1 LDWLM
6 PYSMDVFDD
15 VVRRILTMTRP
26 AKVLDIGP
34 GAGKYGRMVREIDR
48 NSATFTSLTCVEID
62 QKRVIQAFSLDKIY
76 DRVLNEDAAKLIR
89 TMPEITGDLAIMG
102 DVIEHLTKSEGRDL
116 LEFLQY
122 RFRHVVLIIPVDY
135 PSLSWIGPD
144 GTNHAQEAHVSI
156 WLPSDFSSMRG
167 AYCVERPA
175 EEFRFLLCAVNGIRL
190 KPSEH
195 LVIKN
200 LDPAAPPQ
208 NEPFCAVSS
217 QHGIQFGYCNRS

>member
-1 LDWLM
+1 M

-26 AKVLDIGP
+26 ASVLDIGP
-34 GAGKYGRMVREIDR
+34 GAGKYGRIMREIDR
-48 NSATFTSLTCVEID
+48 KTATLTSLTCVEID
-62 QKRVIQAFSLDKIY
+62 KKRVIEAFSLEKIY
-76 DRVLNEDAAKLIR
+76 DKVINENAAKLIR
-89 TMPEITGDLAIMG
+89 NIPEITGDVAIMG

-122 RFRHVVLIIPVDY
+122 RFKHVILVIPVDY

-175 EEFRFLLCAVNGIRL
+175 DEFRFLLCVVNGIRL
-190 KPSEH
+190 KPSEQ

-200 LDPAAPPQ
+200 VDPAAPPQ

-217 QHGIQFGYCNRS
+217 QHGIQFGYLNRS